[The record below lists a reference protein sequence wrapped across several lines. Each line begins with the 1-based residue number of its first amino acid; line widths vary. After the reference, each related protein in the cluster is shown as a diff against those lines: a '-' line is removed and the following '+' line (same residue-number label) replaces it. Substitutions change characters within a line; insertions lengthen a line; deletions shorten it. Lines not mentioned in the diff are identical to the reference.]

1 MSEYRE
7 ISKNQKEGWG
17 VKGMGIHSQQNQL
30 PVKIYT
36 LLIVFIGGVMGKR
49 EGRDVGKLIEW
60 TWVKGVSG
68 RV

>member
-49 EGRDVGKLIEW
+49 KRQGRGK
-60 TWVKGVSG
+60 VN
-68 RV
+68 